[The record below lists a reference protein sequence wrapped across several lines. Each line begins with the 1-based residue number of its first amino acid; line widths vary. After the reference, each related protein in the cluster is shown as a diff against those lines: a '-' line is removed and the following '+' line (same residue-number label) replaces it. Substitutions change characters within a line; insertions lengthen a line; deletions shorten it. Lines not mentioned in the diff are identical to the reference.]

1 MMMMII
7 IIIIRR
13 RRIRISCWVVDI
25 KRKLDR
31 LNSLWNEVQKA
42 TNDRGK
48 SLEDAL
54 VVAERF
60 WDELHNVMATLQDL
74 QDSLSSQEPPAV
86 EPAAIQQQQVALQ
99 EIRHEID
106 QVDTLLALKYSS
118 SASVSLTGHPTSL
131 FFILAVIIFIFVMQF
146 SSVLSA
152 YSCHLFLF
160 LNFCL

>member
-1 MMMMII
+1 MQKFVVIVLKICMIHI
-7 IIIIRR
+7 LIKS
-13 RRIRISCWVVDI
+13 SCFITDI

-48 SLEDAL
+48 SLEDTL
-54 VVAERF
+54 IIAERF

-106 QVDTLLALKYSS
+106 QVHRQL
-118 SASVSLTGHPTSL
+118 
-131 FFILAVIIFIFVMQF
+131 
-146 SSVLSA
+146 
-152 YSCHLFLF
+152 LFLL
-160 LNFCL
+160 LNLHVDFWLDIIISLGYCFWCFEHFFVLLSPRDNDTASDLEI

>member
-1 MMMMII
+1 MVNVILTFSHLI
-7 IIIIRR
+7 P
-13 RRIRISCWVVDI
+13 DI
-25 KRKLDR
+25 KRKLER

-54 VVAERF
+54 AVAKRF
-60 WDELHNVMATLQDL
+60 WDELHSVMATLQDL

-106 QVDTLLALKYSS
+106 QVIQVTPLALN
-118 SASVSLTGHPTSL
+118 
-131 FFILAVIIFIFVMQF
+131 
-146 SSVLSA
+146 
-152 YSCHLFLF
+152 C
-160 LNFCL
+160 